1 MCKAHD
7 IKRNGE
13 DKELFLVYEDSLY
26 EYFGYSS
33 G

>member
-7 IKRNGE
+7 IKRYGV